1 MWRPLRLGLSFV
13 SIFTGVCLRLKYQ
26 KVMEHI
32 DEIKPT
38 DFKDQTDENLPR
50 CTDEIAELLSYT

>member
-1 MWRPLRLGLSFV
+1 MGLSFV
-13 SIFTGVCLRLKYQ
+13 SIFTGVCLGLKYQ